1 MKAQS
6 TPLLHAAF
14 DQLVGKGRWRRRSDL
29 GGFAVR
35 FPSPDDPGEACR
47 CQLSRPVGEYDAPS
61 EPLADST
68 AQSFGSCL
76 M

>member
-35 FPSPDDPGEACR
+35 FPSPDDLGDTGWQVVASFPD
-47 CQLSRPVGEYDAPS
+47 LSGNPNERNDFSSRRVS
-61 EPLADST
+61 R
-68 AQSFGSCL
+68 
-76 M
+76 